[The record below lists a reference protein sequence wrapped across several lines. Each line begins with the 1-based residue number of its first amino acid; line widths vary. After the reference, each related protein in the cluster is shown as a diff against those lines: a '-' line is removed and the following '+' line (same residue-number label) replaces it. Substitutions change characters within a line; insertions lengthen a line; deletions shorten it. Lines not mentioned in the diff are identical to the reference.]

1 MIYLLTTFAFVL
13 DWYSTIIQQDYF
25 KEENPFMRWVWS
37 HGDVWFTLVSL
48 LFLLGYLYTIKI
60 GYQIVQHPILKGI
73 LTVAIVALMTIKILV
88 GLANLG
94 NLTAYHLTE
103 WIVF

>member
-1 MIYLLTTFAFVL
+1 MLYSLTIFAFAL
-13 DWYSTIIQQDYF
+13 DWYSTIIQQNYLN
-25 KEENPFMRWVWS
+25 EENPIMRWVWS
-37 HGDVWFTLVSL
+37 YGDVWFTLVSL
-48 LFLLGYLYTIKI
+48 VFMIGCLTIIYLAYRFVTNYWLRGLLTIS
-60 GYQIVQHPILKGI
+60 IVS
-73 LTVAIVALMTIKILV
+73 LMAIKILI